1 MPNPLFVYDWPDPT
15 FADVGAG
22 QQALAGRVWNVQ
34 TAGNPWSIQRASN
47 RPMHRFEVRPGDYAE
62 GQLDRNRSELQ
73 CTTKDVAGVDLWVSY
88 GLKVSSVAGILS
100 DSMVLGQWHQ
110 TEDAGDYSGYPP
122 FELNLH
128 ADGLHVYTASVS
140 EANRPTS
147 YPITHRAGPIPFA
160 LDEVH
165 QIVIRTKF
173 GWANNA
179 ELDVWVDGSVAYSG
193 AAINMGMNDSVG
205 PYWKMGIYYTPA
217 NVIPTVSAEYWNFEI
232 GIASLAHRVTA
243 PLRVW

>member
-1 MPNPLFVYDWPDPT
+1 MPKPFVYSWPSPT
-15 FADVGAG
+15 FVDVGAG
-22 QQALAGRVWNVQ
+22 QQAIAGRVWNVQ
-34 TAGNPWSIQRASN
+34 TSGNPWAIQRASN
-47 RPMHRFEVRPGDYAE
+47 RPMHRFEVRPGDHAE

-73 CTTKDVAGVDLWVSY
+73 CTTKDTVSGVDLWVSY
-88 GLKVSSVAGILS
+88 GLKVSAAAGIFS

-110 TEDAGDYSGYPP
+110 TEDAGDFSGYPP

-140 EANRPTS
+140 EAGRPTS

-165 QIVIRTKF
+165 QIVIRAKF
-173 GWANNA
+173 GWSNDA
-179 ELDVWVDGSVAYSG
+179 ELDVWVDGAAVYSG
-193 AAINMGMNDSVG
+193 AAINMGMNDVVG

-217 NVIPTVSAEYWNFEI
+217 DAIPNVVAEYWNFEI
-232 GIASLAHRVTA
+232 GTTSLAGRVTS